1 MTILDFARHL
11 EQSGLDFYAE
21 MAARTDRDGVRK
33 IFQLLA
39 GDQQRLLDRLLR
51 MQEQSGG
58 LKKEA
63 SDLLGRAVNIFEKL
77 RQREAQLAFNND
89 LDAYLLAINA
99 EREIVQQYRQVLGRT
114 GDPRLRRALLRV
126 LSLDRQ
132 ELEELE
138 QLYDFVNAPTD
149 SLEWGEFSNLDEF
162 HNFGRYDDLRQGEL
176 GDPVIP
182 KPVKH

>member
-1 MTILDFARHL
+1 MTVLDFARHL
-11 EQSGLDFYAE
+11 EQSGLDFYTE
-21 MAARTDRDGVRK
+21 MAARTNQDGVRK

-39 GDQQRLLDRLLR
+39 GDQQRLLERLLR
-51 MQEQSGG
+51 MQERSAN
-58 LKKEA
+58 LSKAE
-63 SDLLGRAVNIFEKL
+63 SVLLGRAVNIFEKL
-77 RQREAQLAFNND
+77 RQREAQLAVNND

-99 EREIVQQYRQVLGRT
+99 EREIVDQYLKVLNRTDNAELRQ
-114 GDPRLRRALLRV
+114 ALLRV